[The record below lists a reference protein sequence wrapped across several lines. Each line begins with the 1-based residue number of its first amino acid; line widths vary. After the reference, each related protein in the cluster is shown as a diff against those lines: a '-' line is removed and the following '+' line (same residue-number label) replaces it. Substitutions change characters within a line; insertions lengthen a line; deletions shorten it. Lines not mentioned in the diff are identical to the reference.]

1 MDKDLPL
8 LSIEHLNSLLPVIP
22 ADQYPILKNIF
33 IHAPDA
39 LLTENCQAIIPKAQL
54 MNGRLYLDG
63 VKEYRNQGRGTT
75 VEWLITGLWYN
86 GKHCGWQQ
94 AYNARDGCTEYC
106 YFKDGKRVEY
116 TLQRFTNKQY
126 MKDSQPPYARM
137 ITSPRIGFQKV
148 YMVQS
153 RASEEPDEVVFQF
166 GDGYK
171 RIILHGQQLG
181 LTKLMQSEGLPM
193 SLPLLAVLETTDLM
207 APFTSSVMRVCDDLY
222 ITIPQIPQVQLIKK
236 KKDMN
241 RLLRVAAKILPAN
254 NSLATKY
261 LMGRELALL
270 SGWIRM
276 K

>member
-1 MDKDLPL
+1 
-8 LSIEHLNSLLPVIP
+8 
-22 ADQYPILKNIF
+22 
-33 IHAPDA
+33 
-39 LLTENCQAIIPKAQL
+39 
-54 MNGRLYLDG
+54 
-63 VKEYRNQGRGTT
+63 
-75 VEWLITGLWYN
+75 
-86 GKHCGWQQ
+86 
-94 AYNARDGCTEYC
+94 
-106 YFKDGKRVEY
+106 
-116 TLQRFTNKQY
+116 

-193 SLPLLAVLETTDLM
+193 SLPLLAVLETKDLM

>member
-1 MDKDLPL
+1 
-8 LSIEHLNSLLPVIP
+8 
-22 ADQYPILKNIF
+22 
-33 IHAPDA
+33 
-39 LLTENCQAIIPKAQL
+39 
-54 MNGRLYLDG
+54 
-63 VKEYRNQGRGTT
+63 
-75 VEWLITGLWYN
+75 
-86 GKHCGWQQ
+86 
-94 AYNARDGCTEYC
+94 
-106 YFKDGKRVEY
+106 
-116 TLQRFTNKQY
+116 
-126 MKDSQPPYARM
+126 
-137 ITSPRIGFQKV
+137 
-148 YMVQS
+148 
-153 RASEEPDEVVFQF
+153 
-166 GDGYK
+166 
-171 RIILHGQQLG
+171 
-181 LTKLMQSEGLPM
+181 MQSEGLPM